1 MGSCAPAVPRH
12 RRSAR
17 WKWSKISAGGDELLE
32 RHAPKCT
39 PPSVLPRI
47 ARKRR
52 TTCLV
57 GRLEAA
63 QKSAGSKRQPWPTGV
78 TKREVE
84 FLCQSIQGTG
94 YDWVFTSSGGESHRE
109 ARADGWLCARSID
122 DPQESAAESRKHAG
136 HILLTIYSDK
146 LAGLAP
152 RSLSVSHS
160 HPRRLRHVRLLSLQI
175 PLSTLSLS
183 PILRD
188 EPCVCTHSHA
198 TV

>member
-1 MGSCAPAVPRH
+1 MQHFNSERFAAQTSWAAAHLLSLAIDVRRAGNGAKSLPAGTSC
-12 RRSAR
+12 
-17 WKWSKISAGGDELLE
+17 SKD
-32 RHAPKCT
+32 T

-94 YDWVFTSSGGESHRE
+94 YDWVFTSNTV
-109 ARADGWLCARSID
+109 C
-122 DPQESAAESRKHAG
+122 
-136 HILLTIYSDK
+136 
-146 LAGLAP
+146 
-152 RSLSVSHS
+152 
-160 HPRRLRHVRLLSLQI
+160 RRV
-175 PLSTLSLS
+175 
-183 PILRD
+183 
-188 EPCVCTHSHA
+188 
-198 TV
+198 